1 MVLWIESSPDRPGYV
16 DTRDDTTHLIRQGGN
31 VPFQKEDNK
40 TYIKNV
46 LNVPNITK
54 KLVSVD
60 QIVEQGMQVRF
71 NHAGCFIEN
80 EGWLITSR
88 QREGQMF
95 ILDSHEVTSAMYA
108 KGFKVDIYIELW
120 HKRSAISTFKS
131 SRRCN
136 PKEASSDSLHLKKRK
151 SMEYVKHANSTS
163 NIGTRSRK
171 RRMRAKAYWM

>member
-1 MVLWIESSPDRPGYV
+1 
-16 DTRDDTTHLIRQGGN
+16 
-31 VPFQKEDNK
+31 
-40 TYIKNV
+40 
-46 LNVPNITK
+46 
-54 KLVSVD
+54 
-60 QIVEQGMQVRF
+60 
-71 NHAGCFIEN
+71 
-80 EGWLITSR
+80 
-88 QREGQMF
+88 MF
-95 ILDSHEVTSAMYA
+95 ILDSNEVKSAMYA

-171 RRMRAKAYWM
+171 RRMRAKAYWMQSTLMCGDPYKRRHLEDADTMSRSLTTSLDTPGFTRCTTRSKFLHNFKSSKVESKTKHVDMSSAFKWTEEKSISLTNFQPVFDKKEFS